1 MEIRSTLFLSLLLHI
16 TFSALLLLSVRSQGD
31 GGKMLNEKVLFV
43 DLKADAEK
51 TPEAVTKDA
60 FLKKTVVKKM
70 RKEPAVIAE
79 KRDPDEDM
87 ILKDFVSDNIEP
99 SLSIDSEDNSDI
111 AEGSDRTFPGERMK
125 YSNSAQDGEEII
137 SSVKTAGYKG
147 GGLSK
152 ADALKLISAAIE
164 RAKTYPAIAR
174 RRGIEGTVYV
184 SFRIGPGGEPV
195 EIRVLKSSG
204 SKVLDEV
211 TLNVINNA
219 APYPYIDDR
228 VEVPVTYRL
237 ND

>member
-1 MEIRSTLFLSLLLHI
+1 
-16 TFSALLLLSVRSQGD
+16 
-31 GGKMLNEKVLFV
+31 
-43 DLKADAEK
+43 
-51 TPEAVTKDA
+51 
-60 FLKKTVVKKM
+60 M

-111 AEGSDRTFPGERMK
+111 AEGSDRTFLGERMK

-152 ADALKLISAAIE
+152 ADALKLISAALE

-195 EIRVLKSSG
+195 EIMVLKSSG